1 MMNKKIIVIP
11 ARMQST
17 RLPGKPLIK
26 IAGKTIL
33 ERVYLKC
40 LKVMDKKNIYVA
52 TESKEIVNFCKIKEI
67 KCVNTGKAKTA
78 LDRIGQ
84 FSYFIDADIYINVQG
99 DEPVINLKDIRKI
112 VNLKN
117 FYKNKVVFGK
127 AKCNQKTFND
137 YSKAKVVVGQ
147 KNKVLY
153 SGRGQIPLTNSGK
166 FSQAQKAVWIYSLP
180 KKLIRKYLQNGQSKL
195 EKIEG
200 NEILRFLEMG
210 IDTYAVDLIGDNWAV
225 DEKKD
230 LRVVE
235 KILSKKKYKKLS

>member
-1 MMNKKIIVIP
+1 MRNKKIIVIP

-26 IAGKTIL
+26 IGDKTIL

-40 LKVMDKKNIYVA
+40 LKVMDKNKVYVA
-52 TESKEIVNFCKIKEI
+52 TESKEIVDFCKLKKI
-67 KCVNTGKAKTA
+67 KCINTGKAKTA
-78 LDRIGQ
+78 LDRIGK
-84 FSYFIDADIYINVQG
+84 FSYFIDADVYINVQG
-99 DEPVINLKDIRKI
+99 DEPIINLKDVRKI
-112 VNLKN
+112 VNLEH

-137 YSKAKVVVGQ
+137 HSKAKVVVGQ

-153 SGRGQIPLTNSGK
+153 SGRGQIPMTISGK
-166 FSQAQKAVWIYSLP
+166 FLEAHKAVWIYSLP

-210 IDTYAVDLIGDNWAV
+210 IDTYAINLIGDNWAV

-230 LRVVE
+230 LKVVE
-235 KILSKKKYKKLS
+235 RILNKESNKKL